1 MFYGVYRH
9 KLNSRNQLTIPSRF
23 REAIDEERDGKGF
36 YLFRDERDPYLHL
49 YTPAEMRR
57 VVEAARAG
65 SLGRDQDFLRLFFS
79 RFTPVECDPQGRIV
93 IPAEIK
99 DAAGLAQEVVVVGAS
114 RRIEIWSAPEWDAY
128 ETARKQAYEEKL
140 GHVAEGI
147 FGL

>member
-9 KLNSRNQLTIPSRF
+9 KLNARNQLTIPSRF

-36 YLFRDERDPYLHL
+36 YLFRGEKDPYLHL

-65 SLGRDQDFLRLFFS
+65 SLGSDQDFLRLFYS
-79 RFTPVECDPQGRIV
+79 RFTPVECDPQGRVV

-99 DAAGLAQEVVVVGAS
+99 DAAGLAQDVVLVGAN
-114 RRIEIWSAPEWDAY
+114 RRVEIWSAAQWDAY
-128 ETARKQAYEEKL
+128 ETARREAYEEKL
-140 GHVAEGI
+140 GRVAEGI